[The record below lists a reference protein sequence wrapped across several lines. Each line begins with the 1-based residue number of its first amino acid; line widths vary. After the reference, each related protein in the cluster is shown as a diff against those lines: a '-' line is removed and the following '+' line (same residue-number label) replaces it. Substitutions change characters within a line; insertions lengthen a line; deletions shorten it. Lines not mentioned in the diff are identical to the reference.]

1 VQVHA
6 AVAHVG
12 RDQVGILDVEHA
24 AVGTAPDHSLGDS
37 QAGVDMGL
45 GQGCQQ
51 MALGIDDVEVVDRGH
66 DVAGD
71 LDSTAPVLGDAFRHF
86 GGVRHHVVGLVAVE
100 APGSHVDDGL
110 GGPSLDV
117 GDVEEGT
124 GGIIDAGF
132 GQTPVV
138 GHLHGEFHGRVV
150 TGLEFVRV
158 LAGVGVASLKDH
170 LEDAAVE
177 AAHVDGT
184 ETTAVDRQEHV
195 PVVDD
200 VFVQVAEAEL
210 ADLLV
215 DADPDGHRAVDGVVV
230 EHLVQSRHD
239 DSQASFVVAAQEGGA
254 VGAEDAGA
262 FEALEVGGRDD
273 HVAFGQLDV
282 AALVVVD
289 HRVVDLAGHTGVGV
303 DVRRQADVGSL
314 VQAERGRDIDQE
326 GLVRQDHDPVVVDSQ
341 GLHLVHDLAQEDL
354 LALTAGMSRL
364 FVGLAF
370 DRGCVVADVLH
381 QPSGHV
387 GKLLRLGHHCASLF
401 RVRNL
406 K

>member
-1 VQVHA
+1 
-6 AVAHVG
+6 
-12 RDQVGILDVEHA
+12 
-24 AVGTAPDHSLGDS
+24 
-37 QAGVDMGL
+37 MGP
-45 GQGCQQ
+45 GQGFQQ
-51 MALGIDDVEVVDRGH
+51 MALGVDDVEVVDRGH
-66 DVAGD
+66 DVAAD
-71 LDSTAPVLGDAFRHF
+71 LDPTTPVLGNALGHL
-86 GGVRHHVVGLVAVE
+86 GGVGHHVVGLVAVE

-117 GDVEEGT
+117 GDVEEGA
-124 GGIIDAGF
+124 GLVPDAGV
-132 GQTPVV
+132 GQAPVV
-138 GHLHGEFHGRVV
+138 GHLHGEFHGGVV
-150 TGLEFVRV
+150 TGLELVRV
-158 LAGVGVASLKDH
+158 LAGVGVAALEDH

-184 ETTAVDRQEHV
+184 ETTAVDGQEHV
-195 PVVDD
+195 PAVDD
-200 VFVQVAEAEL
+200 VLVQVAEAEL

-215 DADPDGHRAVDGVVV
+215 DADPDGHRAVEGVVV

-239 DSQASFVVAAQEGGA
+239 DSQASLVVAAQEGGA
-254 VGAEDAGA
+254 VGAEDART
-262 FEALEVGGRDD
+262 FETLEVGGRDD

-282 AALVVVD
+282 AALVLVD

-314 VQAERGRDIDQE
+314 VQAGGGRDGDQE

-354 LALTAGMSRL
+354 LALAAGMSRL

-370 DRGCVVADVLH
+370 DRGCVVADVLQ

-387 GKLLRLGHHCASLF
+387 GELLRFGHACLLGSELEIEMSVAGQ
-401 RVRNL
+401 V
-406 K
+406 